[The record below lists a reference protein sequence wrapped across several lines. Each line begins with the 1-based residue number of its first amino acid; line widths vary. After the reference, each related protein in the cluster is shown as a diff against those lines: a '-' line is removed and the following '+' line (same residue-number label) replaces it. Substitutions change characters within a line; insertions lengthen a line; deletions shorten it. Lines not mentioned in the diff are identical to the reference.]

1 MWLQLM
7 SYTTVINAILYFL
20 IGLITSILHARK
32 LWRMTLVNVFT
43 TIAGATIAFFLS
55 APPSLILAAIYSSLH
70 TSMSDIDAITLGC
83 CQGLVVAML
92 SAGVFH
98 RIL

>member
-7 SYTTVINAILYFL
+7 SYTTVINAIPYFL
-20 IGLITSILHARK
+20 IGLIISILHARK
-32 LWRMTLVNVFT
+32 SWRMTLVNVFT

-55 APPSLILAAIYSSLH
+55 APPSLILTAIYYSLH

-83 CQGLVVAML
+83 CQRLVVAML